1 MLLMG
6 IVTTIVGIGLAVY
19 GNNINNDLENQIVSA
34 FGGDAASGDLYLY
47 LGIALAVLGVAMFIL
62 DIVKRQKGKE

>member
-47 LGIALAVLGVAMFIL
+47 LGIALAVLGVAMCIL

>member
-1 MLLMG
+1 MLIME
-6 IVTTIVGIGLAVY
+6 IVTTIVGIGLVVY